1 MGRTIV
7 FCCFI
12 LLGWSSLG
20 QRSYTILRFDEVPEI
35 DGVLDE
41 PVWEKVNVADDF
53 TVNSPLYGAKSEFK
67 SEYRLFYDDD
77 ALYIG
82 GRLYDPN
89 PDSVSYT
96 LSQRDDFGNADWA
109 SVTFDPYSNNVSA
122 FTFVVTAAGVEIDGL
137 ESAGNGFD
145 RTWNAVWR
153 SAVSKTEY
161 GWSFEM
167 KIPYSAIRFPNK
179 PVQDWNINFSRTVR
193 RNRELSYWNPV
204 DPQVFGEITQS
215 GRMVGLTGIE
225 SPLRL
230 SVTPYTTG
238 YLENSYDNVL
248 GKQTWKR
255 RVTGGMDLKYGLND
269 AFTLDMTLIPDFG
282 QTISDQQI
290 LNLGPFEVQFN
301 ENRPF
306 FLEGTDLFQIGNVF
320 YSRRIGGTPYN
331 FNDAYSSLE
340 DGEEVRRNPN
350 AAPLI
355 NGTKVSG
362 RTKSGLGIG
371 VFNSIEGKS
380 QATIVDSL
388 GNERTVDTNP
398 YTNYNVFVLS
408 QNLQNNSTISFVN
421 TNVTRVGEARDA
433 NVSVVESNLF
443 SKDGKYRVSST
454 VKLSSIFE
462 DEVTNGHSFNTQ
474 VAKVSGV
481 WRYNLRYWEESDTY
495 DPNDLGFLYNN
506 NVRGYAANLSWNEFK
521 ASRYFFRRSVNI
533 GWYYTQLYKPQL
545 YQNQAFEV
553 RAGGLLKQ
561 QAYVQIFTEI
571 NPFGEVNHFESRE
584 FGKELLFNPNMFTE
598 FFLSSDYS
606 KRVALDMRVW
616 VQDYFNTDQLTKSL
630 FVSPRLR
637 ISDRMN
643 LIIDTRITQ
652 YDHDFG
658 YVSSQ
663 LDAYD
668 DLIIIGQ
675 RNRLVVEN
683 SIRSQFVFTKRMG
696 IDLRLRHY
704 WQQVKYEG
712 FHELVDEGIFRET
725 DYFPLNSEG
734 LSSHNTNYNAFTLDV
749 NFRWIFIPGSE
760 LTIFYKNNIFNSK
773 TSLEPSYF
781 TTFETLFDQP
791 QVNSISLRFLIFLDA
806 MYLRRKDKNYTK
818 DKIGF
823 NNTRDQ
829 FTPFQSI

>member
-1 MGRTIV
+1 
-7 FCCFI
+7 
-12 LLGWSSLG
+12 LL
-20 QRSYTILRFDEVPEI
+20 Y
-35 DGVLDE
+35 
-41 PVWEKVNVADDF
+41 
-53 TVNSPLYGAKSEFK
+53 
-67 SEYRLFYDDD
+67 YDDN
-77 ALYIG
+77 ALYVG
-82 GRLYDPN
+82 ARLHDPN

-109 SVTFDPYSNNVSA
+109 GISLDPYSNNVSA
-122 FTFVVTAAGVEIDGL
+122 FTFIVTAAGVEIDGL
-137 ESAGNGFD
+137 ESSGNGFD
-145 RTWNAVWR
+145 NTWNAVWR

-179 PVQDWNINFSRTVR
+179 DIQDWNVNFGRSVR
-193 RNRELSYWNPV
+193 RNREMSYWNPV

-215 GRMVGLTGIE
+215 GKMVGLKGIQ

-238 YLENSYDNVL
+238 YLENSYDNAL
-248 GKQTWKR
+248 GEQTWKR

-331 FNDAYSSLE
+331 FNDAYNNLAE
-340 DGEEVRRNPN
+340 GEEVRRNPN

-398 YTNYNVFVLS
+398 FTNYNVFVLS

-421 TNVTRVGEARDA
+421 TNVTRVGASRDA
-433 NVSVVESNLF
+433 NVSVVESNFF
-443 SKDGKYRVSST
+443 SKDGKYRVSSS

-462 DEVTNGHSFNTQ
+462 EEVTNGHSFNAQ
-474 VAKVSGV
+474 VARVSGM
-481 WRYNLRYWEESDTY
+481 WRYNIMYWEESDTY
-495 DPNDLGFLYNN
+495 NPNDLGFLYNN
-506 NVRGYAANLSWNEFK
+506 NERGYAANLSWNDFK
-521 ASRYFFRRSVNI
+521 ASRLFFRRSVNL

-545 YQNQAFEV
+545 YQTQAFEV

-561 QAYVQIFTEI
+561 QAYIQIFTEI

-606 KRVALDMRVW
+606 KRVALDARFW
-616 VQDYFNTDQLTKSL
+616 VKDYFNTDQLTTSL

-643 LIIDTRITQ
+643 LIIDSRITQ

-663 LDAYD
+663 IDAYD

-704 WQQVKYEG
+704 WQQVAYEG
-712 FHELVDEGIFRET
+712 FHELMDEGVFRDT

-791 QVNSISLRFLIFLDA
+791 QINSISLRFLIFLDA
-806 MYLRRKDKNYTK
+806 MYLRRKDKDQTK
-818 DKIGF
+818 NKIGF
-823 NNTRDQ
+823 TNTRDQ
-829 FTPFQSI
+829 FSPFQSIR